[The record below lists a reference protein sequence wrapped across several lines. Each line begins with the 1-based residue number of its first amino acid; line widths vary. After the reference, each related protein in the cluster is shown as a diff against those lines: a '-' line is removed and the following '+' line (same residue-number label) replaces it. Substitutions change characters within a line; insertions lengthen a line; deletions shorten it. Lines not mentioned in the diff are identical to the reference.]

1 MKLIDLKSSL
11 EGIPFPEIMLS
22 FFLSFYQKL
31 SDNQAIIWIN
41 SRIKPVSIV
50 TGLDAVKMA
59 DVKAKMPV
67 TSSKLA
73 DINQAL

>member
-11 EGIPFPEIMLS
+11 VGIPFPEIMHS

-59 DVKAKMPV
+59 DVKAKMSV

>member
-1 MKLIDLKSSL
+1 
-11 EGIPFPEIMLS
+11 MLS

-31 SDNQAIIWIN
+31 SDNHAIIWIHI
-41 SRIKPVSIV
+41 RIKPGGIV

-59 DVKAKMPV
+59 DVKAKMPD